1 VIQLV
6 RSSCIIFSLRLVSP
20 ETGKGNKSVSD
31 DTYSKVRVGKHLSD
45 MFTRKNGLKQG
56 EALSSLLFNF
66 AVEIAVRRV
75 QVNKYGLKLYGTHQL
90 LVYTDDVNIMGGI
103 VHTVRK
109 NTKALVV
116 DSKETCLEVNGDTA
130 VYMVMSRD
138 QKTRRSHNIN
148 NDDCSCERVVQ
159 FKYLETN
166 LTYRNSIQEQIKNI
180 LTTGNFF
187 CLPVCSPKIERLR
200 YTEP

>member
-1 VIQLV
+1 
-6 RSSCIIFSLRLVSP
+6 
-20 ETGKGNKSVSD
+20 VSD
-31 DTYSKVRVGKHLSD
+31 DTYSKVRVGKLLSD

-56 EALSSLLFNF
+56 EALSPLLFNF

-103 VHTVRK
+103 VHTIRK

-116 DSKETCLEVNGDTA
+116 DSKETGLEVNGVTA

-138 QKTRRSHNIN
+138 QNTGRSHNIN
-148 NDDCSCERVVQ
+148 NDDCSCEREVQ

-187 CLPVCSPKIERLR
+187 VFQSALQKLKD
-200 YTEP
+200 